1 MNNNTNIN
9 NKQNITN
16 NQIQPQINTKQQL
29 RKFFVF
35 LIILGIILSLIA
47 TFLLI
52 NDNKKYNTYTITA
65 ADLIRTEKVYKNEI
79 PYYKGIYKYKIKHK
93 EYFYN
98 SQKLTSQTPEQLI
111 QVKYNPTNPNDIY
124 NEDASKYFF
133 IILFSGLGLS
143 FISIIVVVSLS
154 STKQEKIITVQ
165 VVNQVT
171 CVGGRRIY
179 LSDISIPDTSKEATT
194 SKYYV
199 YFSND
204 LKKFNIG
211 NKLNFNIYKYNEVF
225 TTEPYNNVI
234 ARAIYNFKDEDFT
247 VVEQPPQPTIN
258 KY

>member
-1 MNNNTNIN
+1 M
-9 NKQNITN
+9 
-16 NQIQPQINTKQQL
+16 
-29 RKFFVF
+29 
-35 LIILGIILSLIA
+35 
-47 TFLLI
+47 
-52 NDNKKYNTYTITA
+52 
-65 ADLIRTEKVYKNEI
+65 
-79 PYYKGIYKYKIKHK
+79 
-93 EYFYN
+93 
-98 SQKLTSQTPEQLI
+98 
-111 QVKYNPTNPNDIY
+111 
-124 NEDASKYFF
+124 
-133 IILFSGLGLS
+133 
-143 FISIIVVVSLS
+143 VVSFS
-154 STKQEKIITVQ
+154 STKREKIITVQ

-179 LSDISIPDTSKEATT
+179 LSDISIPDTSKEATN